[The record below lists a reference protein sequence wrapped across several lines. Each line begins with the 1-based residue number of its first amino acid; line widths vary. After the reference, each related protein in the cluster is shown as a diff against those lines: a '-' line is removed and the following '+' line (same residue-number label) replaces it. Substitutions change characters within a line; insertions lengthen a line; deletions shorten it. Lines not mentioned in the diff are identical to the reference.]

1 MKKIIITQRME
12 RLGKHKE
19 LRDCLDIKLANLFSY
34 LGYIPVP
41 LPNKLKN
48 INKFFKE
55 LMPKGIILS
64 GGGNPLLKD
73 LRYKNEKVLIDLS
86 IKNKVPLLGICRG
99 AQRINIHFNG
109 KLKKIKNQTKK
120 KHLIYENQK
129 QKGIK
134 VNSYHDFGFSE
145 KMLGKNLKSLAQS
158 QDRIIEYFKHTN
170 YKIIGIMWHPE
181 REKILKKFDKKII
194 KGLIR

>member
-86 IKNKVPLLGICRG
+86 TKNKVPLLGICRG
-99 AQRINIHFNG
+99 AQRINIQFKG
-109 KLKKIKNQTKK
+109 KLKKIKNHTKK

-181 REKILKKFDKKII
+181 RETPFDTCDINF
-194 KGLIR
+194 LRDVFL

>member
-1 MKKIIITQRME
+1 ME

-99 AQRINIHFNG
+99 AQRINIHYNG
-109 KLKKIKNQTKK
+109 KLKKIKNHVRKRHFISGPT
-120 KHLIYENQK
+120 LIKNQ
-129 QKGIK
+129 K
-134 VNSYHDFGFSE
+134 VNSFHDLGFSE
-145 KMLGKNLKSLAQS
+145 KMMGKKLKVLAS
-158 QDRIIEYFKHTN
+158 ASDGIVKYFKHEKKLI
-170 YKIIGIMWHPE
+170 YGIMWHPE
-181 REKILKKFDKKII
+181 RNKKFSSFDKNLIKKIF
-194 KGLIR
+194 K

>member
-12 RLGKHKE
+12 RLGRHKE
-19 LRDCLDIKLANLFSY
+19 LRDSLDIKLANLFSY

-55 LMPKGIILS
+55 LKPKGIILS

-86 IKNKVPLLGICRG
+86 IKNKIPLLGICRG

-109 KLKKIKNQTKK
+109 KLKKIMNHTKK
-120 KHLIYENQK
+120 KHLIYRNQK

-158 QDRIIEYFKHTN
+158 QDRIIEYFEHIKFQIT
-170 YKIIGIMWHPE
+170 GIMWHPE
-181 REKILKKFDKKII
+181 RYGSFKKFDQKMIRKIF
-194 KGLIR
+194 K

>member
-1 MKKIIITQRME
+1 MKKIIITQRIE
-12 RLGKHKE
+12 RFGKHKE
-19 LRDCLDIKLANLFSY
+19 LRDCLDIKLANLFSN

-48 INKFFKE
+48 INMFFKE

-64 GGGNPLLKD
+64 GGGNPLSKD

-109 KLKKIKNQTKK
+109 KLKKIKNHTKK

-158 QDRIIEYFKHTN
+158 QDRIIEYFEHTN
-170 YKIIGIMWHPE
+170 YKIAGIMWHPE